1 MQIVWVLE
9 WWCIHWTWLWSSA
22 ARLKPVQTIASSGS
36 IFTHKVFFALTA
48 EVCIQ
53 RRGDVEGRCFCAR
66 AACLSRLCR
75 GSYSIFPITFIAVL
89 CTVASL
95 LLTLRFA
102 KSCWNSASNDA
113 LKGCTVEH
121 QHYLA
126 ARSIML
132 QSPSIVD
139 SVFRSVAQECFLAE
153 NIVCVDVLSTDARTP
168 ERDTVGWR
176 SNKLIYICMRCN
188 QMMSWQTAAFVG
200 APVSFFYYKYIL
212 QFSSLRMNIYFFFK
226 SSGTLSHTCR
236 HFSWYD
242 NFQHSLSTKC
252 RIVEIELIST
262 SSPLLKNPEHI
273 KKKCKYCWFK
283 WK

>member
-1 MQIVWVLE
+1 MMMQIVWVLE
-9 WWCIHWTWLWSSA
+9 WWCIHWTRLWSSA

-36 IFTHKVFFALTA
+36 IFTHKVFFALTT

-139 SVFRSVAQECFLAE
+139 SVLRSVAQECFLAE
-153 NIVCVDVLSTDARTP
+153 NIVCVDVLSTDAGTP
-168 ERDTVGWR
+168 ERDAVGWR

-212 QFSSLRMNIYFFFK
+212 QFSSLGMNIYFLFK
-226 SSGTLSHTCR
+226 SSGTLSHTRR
-236 HFSWYD
+236 HFSWND
-242 NFQHSLSTKC
+242 NLS
-252 RIVEIELIST
+252 
-262 SSPLLKNPEHI
+262 PA
-273 KKKCKYCWFK
+273 
-283 WK
+283 

>member
-153 NIVCVDVLSTDARTP
+153 NIVCVDVLSTYAGTP
-168 ERDTVGWR
+168 ERDAVGWR

-212 QFSSLRMNIYFFFK
+212 QFSSLGMNIYFFFK

-236 HFSWYD
+236 HFSWND
-242 NFQHSLSTKC
+242 SFSTKC
-252 RIVEIELIST
+252 RISWNWINIYLISLVEKSRT
-262 SSPLLKNPEHI
+262 H
-273 KKKCKYCWFK
+273 
-283 WK
+283 